1 MADRETPAKAGAGL
15 RMGALIVIAALF
27 GGSAV
32 SRLLDPAGA
41 MAQEAAA
48 LDADAME
55 AQACLPPEDPVP
67 LLAAVKERETF
78 LEARADAIADR
89 ARLLEAAE
97 ARFRAEADRL
107 QRMEA
112 QLARTLAIAESAAD
126 EDVARLASVYEA
138 MNPKSAAQIFQTMDV
153 TFAAG
158 FLTRMDREAAAR
170 ILSGLP
176 PDKAYAVSV
185 VIAGRNAGAPRE

>member
-1 MADRETPAKAGAGL
+1 MRF
-15 RMGALIVIAALF
+15 GALLVVASLF
-27 GGSAV
+27 GGSAL
-32 SRLLDPAGA
+32 SRLVDPAGA
-41 MAQEAAA
+41 MAQEASSLGAPS
-48 LDADAME
+48 DEEM
-55 AQACLPPEDPVP
+55 ACLPPEDPVP

-78 LEARADAIADR
+78 LAARADAIADR

-107 QRMEA
+107 ERMEA
-112 QLARTLAIAESAAD
+112 QLAQTLAIAESAAD

-138 MNPKSAAQIFQTMDV
+138 MNPKNAALIFETMDV

-158 FLTRMDREAAAR
+158 FLTRMEREAAAR

>member
-1 MADRETPAKAGAGL
+1 MKRISFLAEGRPNL
-15 RMGALIVIAALF
+15 RFGALLIVASLF

-41 MAQEAAA
+41 MAQEAAG
-48 LDADAME
+48 LEGPTREE
-55 AQACLPPEDPVP
+55 AACSPPEDPVP
-67 LLAAVKERETF
+67 LLAAVKERETL

-97 ARFRAEADRL
+97 ARFRVEADRL
-107 QRMEA
+107 ERMEA
-112 QLARTLAIAESAAD
+112 QLAQTLAIAESAAD

-138 MNPKSAAQIFQTMDV
+138 MNPKNASQIFETMDV

-158 FLTRMDREAAAR
+158 FLTRMEREAAAR

-185 VIAGRNAGAPRE
+185 VMAGRNAGAPRE